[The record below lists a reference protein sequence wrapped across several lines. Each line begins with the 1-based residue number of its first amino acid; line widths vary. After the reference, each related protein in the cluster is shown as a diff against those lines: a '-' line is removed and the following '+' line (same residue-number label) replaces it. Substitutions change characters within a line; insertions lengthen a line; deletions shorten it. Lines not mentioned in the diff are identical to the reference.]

1 MESCSS
7 VVRALALQVRD
18 LSSIPGRGRNLGQV
32 SLLHTEPNNNPS
44 KTKNNNKL
52 RTAHSC
58 LDLFKG
64 NTGVIHRLLGVELS
78 RLPSN
83 AERFRDWAV
92 VLADSPLSSG
102 RHYWEVTVKR
112 SQEFRIGVAEVNM
125 SREECIGANETSW
138 VYAYMQRKWY
148 SMASNEVVPV
158 SLFGKPQRVGLLLD
172 CQGRKLSLVDV
183 EKGSVVDTMLIE
195 MRSPVTPAFALWDG
209 QLVTHPGL
217 ETPEGV

>member
-1 MESCSS
+1 MAA
-7 VVRALALQVRD
+7 VRLLRVTGASAAIRP
-18 LSSIPGRGRNLGQV
+18 SAPTPGPPGTAPATATARCV
-32 SLLHTEPNNNPS
+32 CVDIHF
-44 KTKNNNKL
+44 KL
-52 RTAHSC
+52 DERTAHSC